1 MSTNSENTE
10 RLLGDKK
17 VDFGNLEVELN
28 QKQGLVNNVFNNVAS
43 SYDLMND
50 LMSFGVHRL
59 WKKTLL
65 DWMAPRP
72 NQILAD
78 LAGGTGDI
86 AIRFLQRGGQF
97 AHVIDINEKM
107 INEGKKRRE
116 IDAFSSKL
124 SWVKGDAQAIP
135 LANNSVDRVTI
146 AFGLRNVPDKEI
158 ALNQIVRILK
168 PGGRFCCLEFSHVK
182 NPLLTK
188 LYDKWSYNVLPKLG
202 GVVAGDAH
210 AYKYLVDSIRKF
222 PSQSELCTMMAD
234 AGLAQIKVKNLS
246 GGIATIHSGWKLD

>member
-10 RLLGDKK
+10 RLSGDKK

-59 WKKTLL
+59 WKETLL

-107 INEGKKRRE
+107 IN
-116 IDAFSSKL
+116 
-124 SWVKGDAQAIP
+124 
-135 LANNSVDRVTI
+135 
-146 AFGLRNVPDKEI
+146 
-158 ALNQIVRILK
+158 QI
-168 PGGRFCCLEFSHVK
+168 
-182 NPLLTK
+182 
-188 LYDKWSYNVLPKLG
+188 
-202 GVVAGDAH
+202 
-210 AYKYLVDSIRKF
+210 
-222 PSQSELCTMMAD
+222 
-234 AGLAQIKVKNLS
+234 
-246 GGIATIHSGWKLD
+246 